1 VLQSS
6 DALSRHAASS
16 IEEFEIRGL
25 VAKEVSTLN
34 SEDSHNFLSKLGRFS
49 VSLRNWDNDAG
60 WAMNAQ
66 DGFAAFA
73 EKLGDYFFDHLHS
86 TEYFGLKADKTV
98 PLGLDP
104 GISRVHLALRPP
116 QTPLLRSLEL
126 RYIYVC
132 PELTDFLVSHL
143 EMLEELVVTDCLYSL
158 ELLDDDTEG
167 MHWYGLFDAL

>member
-49 VSLRNWDNDAG
+49 VSLRDWDNDAG
-60 WAMNAQ
+60 WAMNTQ
-66 DGFAAFA
+66 KGFLAFA

-104 GISRVHLALRPP
+104 GISRDARGAGGDRL
-116 QTPLLRSLEL
+116 PLLFG
-126 RYIYVC
+126 IA
-132 PELTDFLVSHL
+132 
-143 EMLEELVVTDCLYSL
+143 
-158 ELLDDDTEG
+158 G
-167 MHWYGLFDAL
+167 